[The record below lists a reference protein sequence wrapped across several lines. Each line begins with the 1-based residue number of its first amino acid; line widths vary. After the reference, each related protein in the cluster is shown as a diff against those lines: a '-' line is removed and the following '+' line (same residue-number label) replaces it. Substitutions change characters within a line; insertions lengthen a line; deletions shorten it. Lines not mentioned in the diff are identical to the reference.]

1 MADTGDLLVAEYNA
15 HQARYRQLADQAVW
29 LQNYALI
36 YAAAIWTWAL
46 AAENAFISA
55 LALWLPLLITS
66 LFALKALFLHRVAK
80 NIFQRLAEIER
91 FLNVGDRG
99 WYVRMI
105 GTEQLEKGLVTP
117 LEFFWRWTIY
127 FWGGLLALNFVLS
140 GFGTLYLSH
149 ISTAG

>member
-1 MADTGDLLVAEYNA
+1 MADSSDLLVAEYNA

-55 LALWLPLLITS
+55 LALWLPLLITI
-66 LFALKALFLHRVAK
+66 LFALKALFFHCVAK
-80 NIFQRLAEIER
+80 NSFGRLVEIEGY
-91 FLNVGDRG
+91 LNAGDQG

-105 GTEQLEKGLVTP
+105 GKEQLDKPLVRP
-117 LEFFWRWTIY
+117 REFFWRWTIY
-127 FWGGLLALNFVLS
+127 FWGRLLALNIVLS
-140 GFGTLYLSH
+140 GFGTIYLSH

>member
-55 LALWLPLLITS
+55 LALWLPLLITI

-80 NIFQRLAEIER
+80 NIFLRLAEIEGY
-91 FLNVGDRG
+91 LNAGDQG

-105 GTEQLEKGLVTP
+105 EEKPLDEALVRP

-127 FWGGLLALNFVLS
+127 FWGGLLALNIVLS

-149 ISTAG
+149 ISAAG